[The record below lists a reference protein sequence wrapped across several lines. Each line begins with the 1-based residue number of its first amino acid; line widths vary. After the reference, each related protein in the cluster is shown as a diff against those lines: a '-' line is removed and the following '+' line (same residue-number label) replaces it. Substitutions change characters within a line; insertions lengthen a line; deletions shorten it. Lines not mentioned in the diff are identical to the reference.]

1 MLTLFEK
8 NNFPL
13 INIFFITLSTLI
25 FGTRSGLYNYIRHTM
40 YINTVRFL
48 FKNICLQNL
57 DYWDNYIHRNELL
70 TCMVSD
76 ITIFVNVL
84 SRAFNLI
91 LKSTLT
97 SLFIG
102 ITLLHLNFY
111 YFVFGFVLCIV
122 RSYLLEHFARGWENS
137 NDKVNIVKRELES
150 HITDFIKN
158 NNGFQLCGVNR
169 TYTHIIDTVLRDY
182 NNYGKYE
189 SYMYSI
195 FMLLFNGVVK
205 FIDIGFYLIR
215 ENNESLLHIQII
227 ISYFKILSDA
237 IQNIADVH
245 KDFTRHKRSINNV
258 LKYIKLAPEI
268 YNIQPHYTTLSKIN
282 LEPRIDFK
290 NVTFRYKARG
300 EYIFKHLNKTIYF
313 KDKIAIIGESG
324 KGKSTLFK
332 LLKWLY
338 TPQDGYVLINNKDV
352 TTMDTFK
359 LNKIISVIPQEP
371 VILIDKTLRENIQL
385 FTYKPS
391 LSDKEIKQMLTKVEL
406 TGLISQLDNK
416 IVNLSG
422 GQKQRLSIARALLSK
437 TPILLLDEP
446 FSALNQSLRTNLY
459 NLIMKIACNK
469 TIIMITHDTYYLDED
484 IWSIWKI

>member
-1 MLTLFEK
+1 
-8 NNFPL
+8 
-13 INIFFITLSTLI
+13 
-25 FGTRSGLYNYIRHTM
+25 
-40 YINTVRFL
+40 
-48 FKNICLQNL
+48 
-57 DYWDNYIHRNELL
+57 
-70 TCMVSD
+70 MVSD

-102 ITLLHLNFY
+102 ITLLHINFY
-111 YFVFGFVLCIV
+111 YFVFGFVLCII
-122 RSYLLEHFARGWENS
+122 RSYLLEYFARGWENS
-137 NDKVNIVKRELES
+137 NDKVSIVKRELES

-158 NNGFQLCGVNR
+158 NNSFQLCGVNR
-169 TYTHIIDTVLRDY
+169 TYMHLIDTVLRDY
-182 NNYGKYE
+182 DNYGKHE

-290 NVTFRYKARG
+290 NVTFRYKSRG
-300 EYIFKHLNKTIYF
+300 EYIFRHLHKTIHF
-313 KDKIAIIGESG
+313 
-324 KGKSTLFK
+324 
-332 LLKWLY
+332 
-338 TPQDGYVLINNKDV
+338 
-352 TTMDTFK
+352 
-359 LNKIISVIPQEP
+359 
-371 VILIDKTLRENIQL
+371 
-385 FTYKPS
+385 
-391 LSDKEIKQMLTKVEL
+391 
-406 TGLISQLDNK
+406 
-416 IVNLSG
+416 
-422 GQKQRLSIARALLSK
+422 
-437 TPILLLDEP
+437 
-446 FSALNQSLRTNLY
+446 
-459 NLIMKIACNK
+459 
-469 TIIMITHDTYYLDED
+469 
-484 IWSIWKI
+484 